1 MSEALQILSVGAGTL
16 LAIVVFAVIVFW
28 FIEDVTQKKHAVLRN
43 YPVIGRLRYF
53 FEKQGEYFRQYFFA
67 GDRDEMPFNR
77 ATRAWVYRV
86 AKKED
91 GSGLIGFGST
101 YDIKAPG
108 AILFVNAAFPVQE
121 WEHKSTP
128 PLTVG
133 EGYCEHPFTARSI
146 VNISGMSFGAI
157 SRPAVQAL
165 ARGAAQ
171 AGCWIDTGEGG
182 LAPYHLEG
190 NPDVIMQI
198 GTAKY
203 GIRDP
208 DGAFSPQRA
217 KELAKVVK
225 AFEIK
230 LSQGA
235 KPGKGGVLP
244 GGKVTAEIA
253 AIRGIPHGQDSISPN
268 RHRDAANVGELL
280 DQVHHI
286 RTLTGRPVGIKTAIG
301 GWRFLNDMAEDV
313 LRRGLE
319 YAPDFLVIDGGEGG
333 SGAAPQ
339 ALFDHMSLSIEEGLP
354 RAADV
359 LYESGLKDRVRLVAS
374 GKLVTSARAAWAL
387 CVGADFVNTARG
399 FMFSLGCI
407 QALRCHTNTC
417 PTGITT
423 HNPRLQRGLVVEE
436 KYQRVANYALGMNHD
451 IEMIAHSCGVEHPRM
466 LRREHCR
473 IVQNN
478 GHSSSLKTLYPYPD
492 GKAPPVPE
500 TFAERATM
508 TMTFRSPLIPAQKP
522 AATND

>member
-1 MSEALQILSVGAGTL
+1 VSEALSILSVGAGTL
-16 LAIVVFAVIVFW
+16 LAIVVAAFVVFW

-67 GDRDEMPFNR
+67 GDREEMPFNR
-77 ATRAWVYRV
+77 ATRAWIYRV

-91 GSGLIGFGST
+91 GGGIIGFGSS

-108 AILFVNAAFPVQE
+108 AILFVNAGFPVQQ
-121 WEHKSTP
+121 WEEVATP
-128 PLTVG
+128 PLVIG
-133 EGYCEHPFTARSI
+133 EGHCARPFTARSI
-146 VNISGMSFGAI
+146 VNVSGMSFGAI
-157 SRPAVQAL
+157 SKPAVQAL
-165 ARGAAQ
+165 SRGAKE
-171 AGCWIDTGEGG
+171 AGCWMDTGEGG
-182 LAPYHLEG
+182 MAPYHEEG
-190 NPDVIMQI
+190 GCDIIMQI

-203 GIRDP
+203 GIREA
-208 DGAFSPQRA
+208 DGTFSPERA
-217 KELAKVVK
+217 KALGEKVA

-253 AIRGIPHGQDSISPN
+253 AIRGIPEGQDSISPN
-268 RHRDAANVGELL
+268 RHRDAANMVELL
-280 DQVHHI
+280 DQVAMI
-286 RTLTGRPVGIKTAIG
+286 RELTGRPVGIKTAIG
-301 GWRFLNDMAEDV
+301 GWHFLNDLADHV
-313 LRRGLE
+313 LRRGAG

-339 ALFDHMSLSIEEGLP
+339 ALFDHMSLSIEEALP
-354 RAADV
+354 RAADM
-359 LYESGLKDRVRLVAS
+359 LLESGLKGRIRLVAS

-407 QALRCHTNTC
+407 QALRCHSNTC

-436 KYQRVANYALGMNHD
+436 KWQRVANYAIGMNHD
-451 IEMIAHSCGVEHPRM
+451 IEMIAHSCGVAHPRL

-473 IVQNN
+473 IVQASGASMALNM
-478 GHSSSLKTLYPYPD
+478 LYPYPKL
-492 GKAPPVPE
+492 KAVAQALAAAAPAP
-500 TFAERATM
+500 AT
-508 TMTFRSPLIPAQKP
+508 A
-522 AATND
+522 D